1 MRIVK
6 KNDFLESY
14 DKGFFGK
21 FINDDEIISGRIIFF
36 KNVLDG
42 DFENEN
48 SFYFEKILK
57 IINLY

>member
-42 DFENEN
+42 DFEKWK
-48 SFYFEKILK
+48 FILFWK
-57 IINLY
+57 KY